1 MNIGYLLE
9 SVLKLQ
15 IDDEIFIDGEKRR
28 VKFFGEYSLKHY
40 PNQSFFKL
48 FFDDGKWLEICP
60 ESESCYICNYLQRP
74 VDRNLIIDYGETLEM
89 NGNEFRLN
97 DAQDHQT
104 LRKVYFGDITDG
116 EGDGIFSTYLFAGES
131 FVLADDDKNRDSF
144 SKEIPLESIRIN

>member
-1 MNIGYLLE
+1 M
-9 SVLKLQ
+9 
-15 IDDEIFIDGEKRR
+15 
-28 VKFFGEYSLKHY
+28 
-40 PNQSFFKL
+40 
-48 FFDDGKWLEICP
+48 
-60 ESESCYICNYLQRP
+60 CNFLQRP
-74 VDRNLIIDYGETLEM
+74 VDRNLIVDYGETLEM

-116 EGDGIFSTYLFAGES
+116 EGDGIFSAYLFAGES